1 MEKLKI
7 FKEIISFLMDNKK
20 FWILP
25 IVIVFVLVGIL
36 VVTAQSTPVAPFI
49 YTMF

>member
-1 MEKLKI
+1 MEKLSI
-7 FKEIISFLMDNKK
+7 FKEIISFLIDHKK

-25 IVIVFVLVGIL
+25 ILIVFVLVGIL
-36 VVTAQSTPVAPFI
+36 LITAQSTPVAPFI